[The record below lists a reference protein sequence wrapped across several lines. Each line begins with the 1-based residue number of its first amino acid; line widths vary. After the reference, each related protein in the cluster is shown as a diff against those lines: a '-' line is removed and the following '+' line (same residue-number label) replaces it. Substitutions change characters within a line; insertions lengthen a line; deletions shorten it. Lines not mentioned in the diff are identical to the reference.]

1 MKMKH
6 TFKTLIAAALAAVV
20 LTGCAD
26 RAGEPVF
33 SNVINSSGVSDVSG
47 VSDSESSS
55 STSSGA
61 STATSS
67 TPVSTAPVSSTPASS
82 SVEST
87 SAAPESSTP
96 ESAPVSSTTESKP
109 ESTTTSTSESS
120 VPASTPESTSS
131 ENTSGGTGTPVGN
144 TPYERHGGLAVK
156 GTDLVDANGAKF
168 QLRGMSTH
176 GLAWFPQFVNYDT
189 FKFLR
194 DDWNTNCVRLAMY
207 TAEYGG
213 YCSGGDQAYL
223 KSLVSSGVEYAT
235 QLGMY
240 VIIDW
245 HVLQDQNPL
254 TYKDEAKKFF
264 DEMSRKYANNGN
276 VIYEICNEPNGWAS
290 WNDIKTYANE
300 VIPVIR
306 ANSPNSVII
315 VGTPTWSQDID
326 QALASPLSFNNVMYT
341 LHFYAATHTDWL
353 RSRMETCIRGGLP
366 VFISEFGM
374 CDASGNGAIDEYQ
387 SGEWKKLI
395 DKYNISYMCW
405 NLANKNESSSIL
417 KESCQKLTD
426 WTDGDLN
433 TQGRLIRGW
442 FMGETD

>member
-1 MKMKH
+1 MKTKH
-6 TFKTLIAAALAAVV
+6 TLKALIAAAVAAVM
-20 LTGCAD
+20 LTGCANKAETPIGSTGAD
-26 RAGEPVF
+26 
-33 SNVINSSGVSDVSG
+33 SSGVSSTSDISSVSG
-47 VSDSESSS
+47 GESSS
-55 STSSGA
+55 SANAPTSS
-61 STATSS
+61 
-67 TPVSTAPVSSTPASS
+67 
-82 SVEST
+82 
-87 SAAPESSTP
+87 
-96 ESAPVSSTTESKP
+96 
-109 ESTTTSTSESS
+109 
-120 VPASTPESTSS
+120 STPESTSS
-131 ENTSGGTGTPVGN
+131 ESSSVESSSTESSSAEEPESSAPVSAADSTPESTPSGDTSGGTTPVPSGD
-144 TPYERHGGLAVK
+144 TPFARHGGLSVN
-156 GTDLVDANGAKF
+156 GIDLVDANGAKF

-176 GLAWFPQFVNYDT
+176 GMAWFPQFVNYDT
-189 FKFLR
+189 FKYLR
-194 DDWNTNCVRLAMY
+194 DDWNTNCIRLAMY

-213 YCSGGDQAYL
+213 YCSGGDQAQL
-223 KSLVSSGVEYAT
+223 KSLVSSGVDYAT

-245 HVLQDQNPL
+245 HILSDSNPN
-254 TYKDEAKKFF
+254 TNKGEAIKFF
-264 DEMSRKYANNGN
+264 DEMSKKYANNGN
-276 VIYEICNEPNGWAS
+276 VIYEICNEPNGGTS

-326 QALASPLSFNNVMYT
+326 KAAASPLSFKNVMYT

-353 RSRMETCIRGGLP
+353 RSRVENCINGGLP

-387 SGEWKKLI
+387 SNEWKKLI

-426 WTDGDLN
+426 WSDGDLN
-433 TQGRLIRGW
+433 TQGKLIRGW
-442 FMGETD
+442 FKGETD

>member
-1 MKMKH
+1 MKRKQ
-6 TFKTLIAAALAAVV
+6 TLKALIAAALASVM
-20 LTGCAD
+20 LTGCSHKA
-26 RAGEPVF
+26 APPLSATGTY
-33 SNVINSSGVSDVSG
+33 SSGISSTSDVSS
-47 VSDSESSS
+47 VSGDESSS
-55 STSSGA
+55 STSSTTA
-61 STATSS
+61 SSS
-67 TPVSTAPVSSTPASS
+67 TTPESTAP
-82 SVEST
+82 
-87 SAAPESSTP
+87 
-96 ESAPVSSTTESKP
+96 
-109 ESTTTSTSESS
+109 ESS
-120 VPASTPESTSS
+120 VPASSTAESTPESTPESSTSESAPS
-131 ENTSGGTGTPVGN
+131 ENPSGGTVPSGS
-144 TPYERHGGLAVK
+144 TPYERHGGLSVN

-189 FKFLR
+189 FRYLR

-213 YCSGGDQAYL
+213 YCSGGDKEYL
-223 KSLVSSGVEYAT
+223 KSLVSSGVDYAT

-353 RSRMETCIRGGLP
+353 RSRMESCIRGGLP

-405 NLANKNESSSIL
+405 NLANKIESSSIL

-426 WTDGDLN
+426 WTDSDLN

-442 FMGETD
+442 FVGETD

>member
-1 MKMKH
+1 MD
-6 TFKTLIAAALAAVV
+6 A
-20 LTGCAD
+20 
-26 RAGEPVF
+26 
-33 SNVINSSGVSDVSG
+33 SG
-47 VSDSESSS
+47 
-55 STSSGA
+55 
-61 STATSS
+61 
-67 TPVSTAPVSSTPASS
+67 
-82 SVEST
+82 
-87 SAAPESSTP
+87 
-96 ESAPVSSTTESKP
+96 K
-109 ESTTTSTSESS
+109 
-120 VPASTPESTSS
+120 
-131 ENTSGGTGTPVGN
+131 
-144 TPYERHGGLAVK
+144 
-156 GTDLVDANGAKF
+156 KF

-189 FKFLR
+189 FKYLR
-194 DDWNTNCVRLAMY
+194 DDWNTNCIRLAMY
-207 TAEYGG
+207 TYENGG
-213 YCSGGDQAYL
+213 YCSGGDKAYL
-223 KSLVSSGVEYAT
+223 KSLVSNGVDYAT

-264 DEMSRKYANNGN
+264 DEMSKKYAKNGN

-300 VIPVIR
+300 IIPVIR
-306 ANSPNSVII
+306 KNAPNSVII

-326 QALASPLSFNNVMYT
+326 QAAASPLEFKNVMYT

-353 RSRMETCIRGGLP
+353 RSRMETCINNGLP

-387 SGEWKKLI
+387 SNEWKKLI

-417 KESCQKLTD
+417 KESCQKLTNWSD
-426 WTDGDLN
+426 SDLN
-433 TQGRLIRGW
+433 QQGRLIREW
-442 FMGETD
+442 FKSEKD

>member
-1 MKMKH
+1 MKK
-6 TFKTLIAAALAAVV
+6 KQTLKAFIAAALAAVV

-26 RAGEPVF
+26 KAE
-33 SNVINSSGVSDVSG
+33 SQNLSTAADSQSISSTTDVSS
-47 VSDSESSS
+47 VSGGESASS
-55 STSSGA
+55 STSSTASGSSSS
-61 STATSS
+61 STASSSDTVSSS
-67 TPVSTAPVSSTPASS
+67 TENS
-82 SVEST
+82 SVESSSATESST
-87 SAAPESSTP
+87 STTSSTTTAGGTTSSTP
-96 ESAPVSSTTESKP
+96 ESSAGD
-109 ESTTTSTSESS
+109 
-120 VPASTPESTSS
+120 
-131 ENTSGGTGTPVGN
+131 TSGGSTPVPSGS
-144 TPYERHGGLAVK
+144 TPFARHGSLSVN

-176 GLAWFPQFVNYDT
+176 GLAWFPQFVNYNT
-189 FKFLR
+189 FKYLR
-194 DDWNTNCVRLAMY
+194 DDWNTNCIRLAMY
-207 TAEYGG
+207 TGEYGG

-223 KSLVSSGVEYAT
+223 KSLVNSGVDYAT

-245 HVLQDQNPL
+245 HILSDSNPL
-254 TYKDEAKKFF
+254 QNKGEAIKFF
-264 DEMSRKYANNGN
+264 DEMSKKYANNGN
-276 VIYEICNEPNGWAS
+276 VIYEICNEPNGGTS

-306 ANSPNSVII
+306 ANSPNSIII

-326 QALASPLSFNNVMYT
+326 QAAASPLSFKNVMYT

-353 RSRMETCIRGGLP
+353 RNRMETCIKKGLP

-426 WTDGDLN
+426 WNDGDLN

-442 FMGETD
+442 FQGESD

>member
-1 MKMKH
+1 MKRKQ
-6 TFKTLIAAALAAVV
+6 TLKTLIAAALAAVM
-20 LTGCAD
+20 LTGCANKAETPIGSTGTD
-26 RAGEPVF
+26 SSSV
-33 SNVINSSGVSDVSG
+33 SNTSTV
-47 VSDSESSS
+47 S
-55 STSSGA
+55 STSSASSSKESSTASVSTPA
-61 STATSS
+61 STAS
-67 TPVSTAPVSSTPASS
+67 ANSTPASS

-87 SAAPESSTP
+87 SAPEANSPDS
-96 ESAPVSSTTESKP
+96 EPVSSTSASSTPESKP
-109 ESTTTSTSESS
+109 ESTPTSTSESS
-120 VPASTPESTSS
+120 APESGAGGGTPGVSVTPNGSTPF
-131 ENTSGGTGTPVGN
+131 
-144 TPYERHGGLAVK
+144 ERHGGLSVK
-156 GTDLVDANGAKF
+156 GTDLVDAGGAKF

-189 FKFLR
+189 FKYLR

-207 TAEYGG
+207 TYENGG
-213 YCSGGDQAYL
+213 YCTDGDKEYL
-223 KSLVSSGVEYAT
+223 RSLVSSGVDYAT

-264 DEMSRKYANNGN
+264 DEMSKKYANYDN
-276 VIYEICNEPNGWAS
+276 VIYEICNEPNGSGS

-326 QALASPLSFNNVMYT
+326 QAAASPLSFNNIMYT

-353 RSRMETCIRGGLP
+353 RSRMESCINSGLP

-387 SGEWKKLI
+387 SNEWKKLI

-426 WTDGDLN
+426 WNDSDLN

-442 FMGETD
+442 FKGESD